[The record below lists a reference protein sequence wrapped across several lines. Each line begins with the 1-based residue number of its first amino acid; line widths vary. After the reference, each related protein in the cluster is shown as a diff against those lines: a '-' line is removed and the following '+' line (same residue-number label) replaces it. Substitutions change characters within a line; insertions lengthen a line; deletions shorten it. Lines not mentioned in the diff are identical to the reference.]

1 MLKRRLIIHPIG
13 ARIVVEHTDELNT
26 TNSILQMP
34 EEPQKKHA
42 MGIVCAVPKTFN
54 GLKDDEKVIL
64 ENLKVGQLVWFSEW
78 AAQSLKGCEKQSI
91 VSVKDI
97 YAIIT
102 QEGEE

>member
-1 MLKRRLIIHPIG
+1 MRKHAKRRPQKSCTTG
-13 ARIVVEHTDELNT
+13 AQASGQRRLNRH
-26 TNSILQMP
+26 LDP
-34 EEPQKKHA
+34 GEEPQKKHA